1 MSDPPVRL
9 CCFQRH
15 NGAQC
20 PDGAVMCCLCFYR
33 FPVAM
38 LSIDDS
44 GDPVDVCIDC
54 SEREVTS

>member
-1 MSDPPVRL
+1 
-9 CCFQRH
+9 
-15 NGAQC
+15 
-20 PDGAVMCCLCFYR
+20 MCCLCFYR